1 MTKDKDSIRISQ
13 SRNGHI
19 SIDQSLPQPEH
30 GHGMKKSMEKVAL
43 RHIPQNQ
50 SAINDS
56 KLGHGTI

>member
-30 GHGMKKSMEKVAL
+30 GHGMKKKYGKSCFEA
-43 RHIPQNQ
+43 HTSESIGN
-50 SAINDS
+50 
-56 KLGHGTI
+56 